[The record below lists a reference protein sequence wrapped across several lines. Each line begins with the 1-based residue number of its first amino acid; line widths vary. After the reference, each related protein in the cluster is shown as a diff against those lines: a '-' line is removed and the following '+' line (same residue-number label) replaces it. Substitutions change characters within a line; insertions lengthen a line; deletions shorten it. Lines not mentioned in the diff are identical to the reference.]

1 MSKNESNDV
10 SSDVCFNSNKISN
23 AVRDIL
29 ESIGDD
35 LSREGL
41 RSTPERVAELYR
53 ELFSGMK
60 YDPAEVLSVFFE
72 ENHTDPI
79 AFTDIAF
86 NSICEHHLLPFYGYA
101 HVGYIPKGRVV
112 GASKVARLVDVLS
125 KRPQIQERL
134 TTQIADTIHR
144 SLGASSAYVFVSAE
158 HMCMTLRGV
167 KKAESKIVTSAQR
180 GELHEVQQL
189 IKIIDLSKS

>member
-10 SSDVCFNSNKISN
+10 SSDVCFNYNKISN

-53 ELFSGMK
+53 ELFSGMR